1 MRLSPNPPWI
11 LYHGGVVRV
20 KKKLARGLKK
30 ICEVL
35 HTPATISPFLPTF
48 DTKCRHFASRPPEF
62 AADIFHVWLKIIL
75 DLQLLAMYNI
85 DMKLRNRLSKFKVKH
100 RLYCASDVWKRYD
113 MLITMIGFWAVV
125 LTLLA
130 LEARGII

>member
-1 MRLSPNPPWI
+1 M
-11 LYHGGVVRV
+11 RV
-20 KKKLARGLKK
+20 KRKLARGLKK

-62 AADIFHVWLKIIL
+62 AADIFHVWLKIVL
-75 DLQLLAMYNI
+75 DLHLLAMYNI
-85 DMKLRNRLSKFKVKH
+85 VMKLRNRLNKWKLKH
-100 RLYCASDVWKRYD
+100 GLYCLSDVWKRYD
-113 MLITMIGFWAVV
+113 ILITMVGFWVIV

-130 LEARGII
+130 LEQRGII